1 MPSTLL
7 NFILKKYPK
16 TVLFGTFA
24 TAAIL
29 FLDYQRRNSAEYKL
43 NLVRKRRVEL
53 ENKRIQ
59 EDPLHYVKNIE
70 LCSVH
75 ENSEFLTYFIQDNM
89 TQFSILRWF
98 GGIYDFFLPQL

>member
-16 TVLFGTFA
+16 TFLLGTFA
-24 TAAIL
+24 TACGAAIL
-29 FLDYQRRNSAEYKL
+29 YLDYQRRNSAEYKL
-43 NLVRKRRVEL
+43 NLVRKRRIEL
-53 ENKRIQ
+53 ENKRIK

-98 GGIYDFFLPQL
+98 LGGFESI